1 MRISNSMT
9 IIVTVDK
16 TGKMKEVV
24 LREYNE
30 DELYKKA
37 SFKNGEGFE
46 CRHIWNVSLQNV
58 EYEISLF
65 AKMEGRAG
73 QENKYEFPPPI
84 ADVLYFGTCILVN
97 TNRDLKIQEWKDIYD
112 KLMGGFED
120 LDEIS
125 DEEDEDT
132 NLEIG
137 SDGYARDGFVV
148 DEEEEEE
155 EIVIKKKKKTVKQP
169 KEIES
174 NYLDCQSELSEEEYL

>member
-1 MRISNSMT
+1 MT
-9 IIVTVDK
+9 VIITVDK
-16 TGKMKEVV
+16 TGRMKEVV
-24 LREYNE
+24 MREYNE

-46 CRHIWNVSLQNV
+46 CRHIWNVSLDV

-65 AKMEGRAG
+65 AKIEGRAG
-73 QENKYEFPPPI
+73 QENKYEFPPPVD
-84 ADVLYFGTCILVN
+84 DVLYFGTCILVN

-125 DEEDEDT
+125 DEEDDEDT

-148 DEEEEEE
+148 DEEEEE
-155 EIVIKKKKKTVKQP
+155 VVVKKKKVVRQP
-169 KEIES
+169 KEIEA